1 MISKEKIEDARE
13 NYISDTLCQDDSI
26 TSDYGY
32 GFLTGVEFAE
42 NENKNHAVE
51 FAGWI
56 AEKLSK
62 DSWFAYH
69 PEFNRWFIHLTG
81 HITTEQ
87 LYEKF
92 ILERSRNAQK

>member
-42 NENKNHAVE
+42 NELRSQN
-51 FAGWI
+51 
-56 AEKLSK
+56 EKLVK
-62 DSWFAYH
+62 ACNIAKAELGACYK
-69 PEFNRWFIHLTG
+69 RLGLTTSTV
-81 HITTEQ
+81 ITALNEAIESCAEPAQT
-87 LYEKF
+87 
-92 ILERSRNAQK
+92 AQK